1 MTDVT
6 DVLRDRMQSPAGLQR
21 MLTVSVA
28 VHLVLAAALLFSP
41 NGLLRHHAE
50 PAPTV
55 MTISLGGGGDGPEN
69 GGMTTMGGRP
79 VQTAV
84 PPEDLVKRE
93 AIRPPAA
100 KVPEMTVPL
109 PNAKPTKA
117 APAPQVKQAPDEAR
131 GRTPTRGAQTSPGST
146 VADTGVRGQGFGLST
161 GGGAG
166 SGSSLDVADFCCPEY
181 IAIMVTRI
189 RAAWNQN
196 QGAVGATLVK
206 FTIQR
211 DGKLTNVETERQS
224 GTTTLDLAA
233 MRAVLT
239 TRTLPP
245 LPDAF
250 PNPTLTVHLN
260 FEYNK

>member
-1 MTDVT
+1 MTDVS
-6 DVLRDRMQSPAGLQR
+6 DVLRDRLQTPAGLRR

-28 VHLVLAAALLFSP
+28 VHLALTAALLLAP
-41 NGLLRHHAE
+41 GGLLKRAAE
-50 PAPTV
+50 APRAV
-55 MTISLGGGGDGPEN
+55 MTISLGGGGEGPEN

-79 VQTAV
+79 VQTQI
-84 PPEDLVKRE
+84 PPEVTKPE
-93 AIRPPAA
+93 PVRPPAA
-100 KVPEMTVPL
+100 KTPEMTVPL
-109 PNAKPTKA
+109 PNTKPVKA
-117 APAPQVKQAPDEAR
+117 APSTHVKQAPDDAR

-161 GGGAG
+161 GGGVG

-181 IAIMVTRI
+181 IATMLVRI
-189 RAAWNQN
+189 RTAWTRN
-196 QGAVGATLVK
+196 QGANGQTLVK

-211 DGKLTNVETERQS
+211 DGKLTNVEVERPS
-224 GTTTLDLAA
+224 GTTTLDIAA

-239 TRTLPP
+239 TGMLTP

-260 FEYNK
+260 FQYQ